1 MAKRS
6 ESGSVAD
13 CDDSTLKPIHG
24 LLLRSPA
31 AQKYAKVCQFYFTS
45 RVKHATDECG
55 TEGMASVGSNS
66 NSENGLQH
74 TDSRKK
80 NHRAGIVWIA
90 TMAIALPREVIKNLL

>member
-80 NHRAGIVWIA
+80 NHQRGYCLDSNDGNRFTAK
-90 TMAIALPREVIKNLL
+90 VIKNLL